1 MALGLVG
8 RKSFIP
14 FVVCVAASLA
24 QGCFTTKGDDDD
36 SSKGC
41 TKDTDCAAG
50 RICNNGTCM
59 NQDDVSGG
67 TGGSSGSGSILS
79 GGTGGTGISSGG
91 SGTGGSKGG
100 SGGSATGGSANAGS
114 GGTSGSSNGGTAG
127 ADTGGSAGMCSESDP
142 ATCPSTDSM
151 TFCLNGAE
159 TTLTCDYFCTT
170 LGFTSGPCEA
180 DYGCQ
185 CGDTTD
191 QPCTDGVNAYC
202 SCVSGTSKPC
212 DQNDPNNDPLTFY
225 VDCHANDPSQQADN
239 DFLKC
244 LGMQLPSG
252 TMLSTSVCQ
261 DAAVACGATPP
272 DRGTGGSGGT
282 GGSAGAPPTP

>member
-14 FVVCVAASLA
+14 FLVCAAASLA
-24 QGCFTTKGDDDD
+24 QGCFTTKCDDDS

-59 NQDDVSGG
+59 NEGDSS
-67 TGGSSGSGSILS
+67 GGSSGSGSILS
-79 GGTGGTGISSGG
+79 GGTGGTGTGTGG
-91 SGTGGSKGG
+91 SGNANGTGGSKGG
-100 SGGSATGGSANAGS
+100 TGGSSTGGSANAT
-114 GGTSGSSNGGTAG
+114 GGTSGTSTGGTAG
-127 ADTGGSAGMCSESDP
+127 ASGGSAGACAETDP
-142 ATCPSTDSM
+142 ATCPSADSM

-170 LGFTSGPCEA
+170 LGFTSGPCE
-180 DYGCQ
+180 DGYGCQ
-185 CGDTTD
+185 CGDPTD
-191 QPCTDGVNAYC
+191 DACANGVNAYC
-202 SCVSGTSKPC
+202 SCISGTSTPC
-212 DQNDPNNDPLTFY
+212 DPNDPNNDPVTFY
-225 VDCHANDPSQQADN
+225 VDCHANAPSEQEFN

-244 LGMQLPSG
+244 FGTQLPSG
-252 TMLSTSVCQ
+252 SMLSTSICQ
-261 DAAVACGATPP
+261 NAAVACGATPP
-272 DRGTGGSGGT
+272 DGTAGAGGT